1 MGDQFVLDHHRTQLC
16 LHKFARGIRN
26 IIIKPMDNF
35 FNLYEFMT
43 ILSYFCENYEQLN
56 LIKTLDFTFSCELSP
71 EITHGYGDKIFG
83 TGGKL
88 LQALKRLMD
97 NLAGLKHL
105 SLRDLLLEK
114 VSYSNY
120 HNDYKFK

>member
-1 MGDQFVLDHHRTQLC
+1 ME
-16 LHKFARGIRN
+16 
-26 IIIKPMDNF
+26 NF

-56 LIKTLDFTFSCELSP
+56 LIRTLDFTFSCEFSA
-71 EITHGYGDKIFG
+71 ENSHGTEDKIFG

-88 LQALKRLMD
+88 LQSLKRLMD
-97 NLAGLKHL
+97 DLLGLKHL

-114 VSYSNY
+114 VRR
-120 HNDYKFK
+120 